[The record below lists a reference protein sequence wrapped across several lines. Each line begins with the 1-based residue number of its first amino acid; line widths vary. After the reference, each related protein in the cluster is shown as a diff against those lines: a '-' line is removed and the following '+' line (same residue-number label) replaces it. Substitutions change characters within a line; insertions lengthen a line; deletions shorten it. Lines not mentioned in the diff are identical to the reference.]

1 MILLFPQ
8 HLPHPLAGFTKAILS
23 LQTLVNLNHSLTHS
37 LETIVTPN
45 FLFRRV
51 CLSVPTHLRRAH
63 TTIPIFP
70 QKPTYLPLGA
80 LIVSPSSPL
89 VVLVL
94 LAHPSHRL
102 PGSLALSPFSP
113 GRLAGALTFFPTP
126 LFLVLPVPR
135 NYLFP
140 SPLTV
145 LILPSSLHPW
155 ATSLY
160 LHSSHLPVETIMNP
174 LSLPQFAPKRSPLN
188 PQG

>member
-23 LQTLVNLNHSLTHS
+23 LQTLVNLNHSLTLS
-37 LETIVTPN
+37 LGKIVTPN
-45 FLFRRV
+45 FLLRQV
-51 CLSVPTHLRRAH
+51 CLAVPNHLRRAH
-63 TTIPIFP
+63 ITIPIFL
-70 QKPTYLPLGA
+70 QKTTYLPLRA
-80 LIVSPSSPL
+80 LIVSSTSPL

-94 LAHPSHRL
+94 LAHPSPRL
-102 PGSLALSPFSP
+102 PGSLVLSPFSP
-113 GRLAGALTFFPTP
+113 GRLVGALTFFLTP

-160 LHSSHLPVETIMNP
+160 LHSSHPPVEAIMNP
-174 LSLPQFAPKRSPLN
+174 LSLPQFAPKRSPPN
-188 PQG
+188 PQS